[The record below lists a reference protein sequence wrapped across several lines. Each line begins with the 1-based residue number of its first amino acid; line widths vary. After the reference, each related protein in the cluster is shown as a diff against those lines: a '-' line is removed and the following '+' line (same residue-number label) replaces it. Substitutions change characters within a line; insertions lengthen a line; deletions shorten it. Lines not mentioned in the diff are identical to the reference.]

1 MEFKVSRSGA
11 GIGFPSI
18 ILIETQWNL
27 KMRDKTDEEILAE
40 ILIET
45 QWNLKIIACSSLLL
59 RTAILIE
66 TQWNLKFL

>member
-45 QWNLKIIACSSLLL
+45 QWNLKASLY
-59 RTAILIE
+59 TDTLIRIRY
-66 TQWNLKFL
+66 